1 MEPTIEAFLAAIAA
15 LNGLKNLF
23 SKSNSEIERT
33 ELKKLIKESERKI
46 INKFSAKIAQ
56 LEKRKEGR
64 EVSLQLVYC
73 HHCGKLVS
81 IRSGMAF
88 GITPCL
94 NCGSLKQGKV
104 KTIRMWFK
112 YSLQGLVTLTE
123 CPQCGS
129 INEISTETSAKFGVI
144 RCKCHHCGYKF
155 RSFFTHRFRVNL

>member
-1 MEPTIEAFLAAIAA
+1 MDPRIEALLAAIAA

-33 ELKKLIKESERKI
+33 ELKKLIKQSEREI
-46 INKFSAKIAQ
+46 NNKFSAKIAQ

-81 IRSGMAF
+81 IRSGIAF

-112 YSLQGLVTLTE
+112 YSRQGLVSLTE
-123 CPQCGS
+123 CPRCGS
-129 INEISTETSAKFGVI
+129 INETSAPFALS
-144 RCKCHHCGYKF
+144 CKCRNCGCKF
-155 RSFFTHRFRVNL
+155 NSSFSNRFHVNL